1 VFIHGGDFEAGPS
14 WCQRLLRVCMQRLQA
29 ADWVFADLSDPSCHG
44 TLFELGAAVALRKPV
59 HVWMPHDAV
68 WFAAES
74 ATRVHAG
81 TRVDAFREACA
92 IRAPE
97 PCPGDSPIEKAFA
110 AAWRTATGAYPEAQ
124 VQVGPYRADFR
135 IGKVIVECDGH
146 AYHSSKE
153 QRGRD
158 AERDIYLQRQGY
170 RVARFTGTQITHNAA
185 ACVAQVRSL
194 L

>member
-1 VFIHGGDFEAGPS
+1 MLHVRLTCTFNAGEGNPDGQYWESRLALGVDPGEA
-14 WCQRLLRVCMQRLQA
+14 RLVA
-29 ADWVFADLSDPSCHG
+29 
-44 TLFELGAAVALRKPV
+44 EAVAKALETYSPGFRVRP
-59 HVWMPHDAV
+59 
-68 WFAAES
+68 AE
-74 ATRVHAG
+74 
-81 TRVDAFREACA
+81 
-92 IRAPE
+92 P

-110 AAWRTATGAYPEAQ
+110 AAWRAAMGSYPEAQ

-146 AYHSSKE
+146 AYHSTKE

-158 AERDIYLQRQGY
+158 AERDIYMQRQGY
-170 RVARFTGTQITHNAA
+170 RVARFTGTQITADAA